1 MAMTHIFAP
10 VALALGAALVLSGCQ
25 TSEKGMYDDW
35 SVSPSIG
42 VGSDMAVTEQFPPDV
57 AAVTGERFDIIT
69 GDLYLTVDNT
79 TETADRITV
88 IVTDAG
94 GRVDSRTDY
103 LDAATQSPSSY
114 LWVRIPTTVLDD
126 TMSSI
131 QALGQVERVST
142 GRMDVTL
149 QVIDLGERIG
159 VLNASLERLEALLEQ
174 ATTTAELID
183 LESAITQRQ
192 AERDSLVSQQNYLSD
207 QIQFASI
214 SIELRTEGE
223 APPRDPDGFVDA
235 IVAGWFALVA
245 FASSSVIFVGMS
257 LPWLA
262 VGALVLVPLT
272 WIIVRRRAKKAK
284 KASG

>member
-1 MAMTHIFAP
+1 MKHIFAP
-10 VALALGAALVLSGCQ
+10 VALALSATLVLSGCQ
-25 TSEKGMYDDW
+25 TSTRDMYDDW
-35 SVSPSIG
+35 SVQPSVG
-42 VGSDMAVTEQFPPDV
+42 MGSDMAVTEQFAPDV
-57 AAVTGERFDIIT
+57 AAVSGERFDIIT

-126 TMSSI
+126 TMATI

-149 QVIDLGERIG
+149 QVIDLGERIQ
-159 VLNASLERLEALLEQ
+159 VLNASLERLETLLEQ
-174 ATTTAELID
+174 ATTTPELIE
-183 LESAITQRQ
+183 LETAITQRQ

-223 APPRDPDGFVDA
+223 APPRDPDSFGGA

-245 FASSSVIFVGMS
+245 FASSSVIFVGMA

-262 VGALVLVPLT
+262 IAAV
-272 WIIVRRRAKKAK
+272 IIAPIAWLIARRRKKNRT
-284 KASG
+284 

>member
-1 MAMTHIFAP
+1 MKHIFAP
-10 VALALGAALVLSGCQ
+10 VALALGATLVLSGCQ
-25 TSEKGMYDDW
+25 SSEKDMYDEW
-35 SVSPSIG
+35 SVSPSVG
-42 VGSDMAVTEQFPPDV
+42 MGSDMAVTEQFAPDV
-57 AAVTGERFDIIT
+57 TATSGERFDIIT

-79 TETADRITV
+79 SETADHITV

-114 LWVRIPTTVLDD
+114 LWVRIPATVLDE
-126 TMSSI
+126 TMATI

-149 QVIDLGERIG
+149 QVIDLGERIQ

-174 ATTTAELID
+174 ATTTAELIE
-183 LESAITQRQ
+183 LESAITSRQ
-192 AERDSLVSQQNYLSD
+192 AERDSLVSQQSYLSD

-245 FASSSVIFVGMS
+245 FAGSSVIFLGMA
-257 LPWLA
+257 LPWIA
-262 VGALVLVPLT
+262 VGAVVLVPLT
-272 WIIVRRRAKKAK
+272 WLLVRRRAKKAK
-284 KASG
+284 KSAN

>member
-1 MAMTHIFAP
+1 MKNIFAP
-10 VALALGAALVLSGCQ
+10 VALALGATLILSGCQ
-25 TSEKGMYDDW
+25 TAEKGMYDDW
-35 SVSPSIG
+35 SVSPSVG
-42 VGSDMAVTEQFPPDV
+42 MGSDMAVTEQFAPDASTV
-57 AAVTGERFDIIT
+57 SGERFDIIT
-69 GDLYLTVDNT
+69 GDLYLTVENT
-79 TETADRITV
+79 TDTADRITT

-114 LWVRIPTTVLDD
+114 LWVRIPTPVLDD
-126 TMSSI
+126 TMTTI

-149 QVIDLGERIG
+149 QVIDLGERIE
-159 VLNASLERLEALLEQ
+159 VLNSSLERLEALLEQ
-174 ATTTAELID
+174 ATTTAELIE

-223 APPRDPDGFVDA
+223 APPREPDGFIDA
-235 IVAGWFALVA
+235 TVAGWFALVA
-245 FASSSVIFVGMS
+245 FAGASVIFLGMA

-262 VGALVLVPLT
+262 IAAVVIVPLT
-272 WIIVRRRAKKAK
+272 WALIRRRRKKAT
-284 KASG
+284 KAAS

>member
-1 MAMTHIFAP
+1 MKHISWPLAMALTAT
-10 VALALGAALVLSGCQ
+10 LALSGCQ
-25 TSEKGMYDDW
+25 TSGKAGYGEW
-35 SVSPSIG
+35 SVSPDIG
-42 VGSDMAVTEQFPPDV
+42 VGSDMAVTEQLAADS
-57 AAVTGERFDIIT
+57 AAVSGERFDIIT
-69 GDLYLTVDNT
+69 GDLYLTVDDT
-79 TETADRITV
+79 VGSADQITV

-114 LWVRIPTTVLDD
+114 LWVRIPTSVLDD
-126 TMSSI
+126 TLSRI

-149 QVIDLGERIG
+149 QVLDLGERIE
-159 VLNASLERLEALLEQ
+159 VLNNSLERLEALLDQ
-174 ATTTAELID
+174 ATTTAELIE
-183 LESAITQRQ
+183 LESAITARQ

-207 QIQFASI
+207 QVEFASI

-223 APPRDPDGFVDA
+223 APQREPDSFVGA

-245 FASSSVIFVGMS
+245 FAGSSVIFLGMA

-262 VGALVLVPLT
+262 VAAVVLVPVT
-272 WIIVRRRAKKAK
+272 WLVVRRRGKKAK
-284 KASG
+284 SANQ

>member
-1 MAMTHIFAP
+1 MKHIFAP
-10 VALALGAALVLSGCQ
+10 VALALSATLVLSGCQ
-25 TSEKGMYDDW
+25 TSTRDMYDDW
-35 SVSPSIG
+35 SVQPSVG
-42 VGSDMAVTEQFPPDV
+42 MGSDMAVTEQFAPDV
-57 AAVTGERFDIIT
+57 AAVSGERFDIIT

-126 TMSSI
+126 TMATI

-149 QVIDLGERIG
+149 QVIDLGERID
-159 VLNASLERLEALLEQ
+159 VLNASLERLETLLEQ
-174 ATTTAELID
+174 ATTTAELIE
-183 LESAITQRQ
+183 LEAAITQRQ

-223 APPRDPDGFVDA
+223 APPRDPDSFVDA

-245 FASSSVIFVGMS
+245 FAGSSVIFVGMA

-262 VGALVLVPLT
+262 IAAV
-272 WIIVRRRAKKAK
+272 IIAPIAWLIARRRKKNRT
-284 KASG
+284 

>member
-1 MAMTHIFAP
+1 MKHIFAP
-10 VALALGAALVLSGCQ
+10 VALALGATLVLSGCQ
-25 TSEKGMYDDW
+25 TSEKGMYDDM
-35 SVSPSIG
+35 SVSPG
-42 VGSDMAVTEQFPPDV
+42 MGMGSDMAVTEQFAPDV
-57 AAVTGERFDIIT
+57 ATTTGERFDIIT

-114 LWVRIPTTVLDD
+114 LWVRIPAAALDD
-126 TMSSI
+126 TVASI

-142 GRMDVTL
+142 GRTDVTL
-149 QVIDLGERIG
+149 QVIDLGERID
-159 VLNASLERLEALLEQ
+159 VLNASLARLEALLEQ
-174 ATTTAELID
+174 ATTTAELIE

-207 QIQFASI
+207 QVQFASI

-223 APPRDPDGFVDA
+223 APQRDPDSFGDA

-245 FASSSVIFVGMS
+245 FAGSSVIFFGMA

-262 VGALVLVPLT
+262 FAAIVIAPVTWFVL
-272 WIIVRRRAKKAK
+272 RRRKTTKN
-284 KASG
+284 

>member
-1 MAMTHIFAP
+1 MKHIFAP
-10 VALALGAALVLSGCQ
+10 VALALSATLVLSGCQ
-25 TSEKGMYDDW
+25 TSERDMYDDW
-35 SVSPSIG
+35 SVSPSVG
-42 VGSDMAVTEQFPPDV
+42 MGSDMAVTEQFAPDV
-57 AAVTGERFDIIT
+57 AAVQGERFDIIT

-126 TMSSI
+126 TMATI

-149 QVIDLGERIG
+149 QVIDLGERID
-159 VLNASLERLEALLEQ
+159 VLNASLERLETLLEQ
-174 ATTTAELID
+174 ATTTAELIE
-183 LESAITQRQ
+183 LEAAITQRQ

-223 APPRDPDGFVDA
+223 APPRDPDSFVDA

-245 FASSSVIFVGMS
+245 FAGSSVIFLGMA
-257 LPWLA
+257 LPWIA
-262 VGALVLVPLT
+262 VGAVVLVPLT
-272 WIIVRRRAKKAK
+272 WLLVRQRARKAK
-284 KASG
+284 KAAN